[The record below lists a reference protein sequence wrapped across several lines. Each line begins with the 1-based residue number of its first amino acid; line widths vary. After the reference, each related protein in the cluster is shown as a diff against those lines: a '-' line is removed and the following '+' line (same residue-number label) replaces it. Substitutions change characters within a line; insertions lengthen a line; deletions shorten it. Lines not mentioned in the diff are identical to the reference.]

1 MPDTPT
7 LTETS
12 LAGLG
17 RDDWLN
23 AIAGIVAPH
32 GGFESLGPDHSA
44 AMVRAGDTLLVTFES
59 LQGIAALSD
68 TAHPMGWELAEARGW
83 SHLALIS
90 DGDTWFRDRAVYG
103 YFDRLVDDGV
113 FEEFDRVIFYGAGP
127 CGYAA
132 AAFSVAAPGARVLA
146 VQPQATLDARLTEW
160 DDRFVHMRRTS
171 FSDRYGYAPDM
182 LDAADHAFVLYDPFE
197 TLDAMHATLFEAS
210 NVTRL
215 RLRYIGGAIQG
226 DLIALDLLYPLIEA
240 VADGTLT
247 RQRFAEM
254 LRLRRN
260 HGPYILRLMARLAAQ
275 DRPLMEIAVCRNALE
290 RIRGPRIRK
299 RLRVLEEKL
308 ATPRE
313 ADDSTSGDGPGA
325 PRQRPRRRRTSPERK
340 SHLAP
345 ARRLL

>member
-1 MPDTPT
+1 MSDTPR

-23 AIAGIVAPH
+23 AVAGVIGPH
-32 GGFESLGPDHSA
+32 GGLESLGPDHNA
-44 AMVRAGDTLLVTFES
+44 ALVRAGDTLLVTFES
-59 LQGIAALSD
+59 IQGIAALSD
-68 TAHPMGWELAEARGW
+68 TAHPLGWELAEAWGW

-103 YFDRLVDDGV
+103 YFDRLVDDGF
-113 FEEFDRVIFYGAGP
+113 FEEFDRVIYYGAGP

-182 LDAADHAFVLYDPFE
+182 LDAADHAFILYDPYE
-197 TLDAMHATLFEAS
+197 ALDAMHATLFEAP

-215 RLRYIGGAIQG
+215 RLRNMGGAFG
-226 DLIALDLLYPLIEA
+226 YTLIACLS
-240 VADGTLT
+240 TLKGLGKLKLNNT
-247 RQRFAEM
+247 
-254 LRLRRN
+254 
-260 HGPYILRLMARLAAQ
+260 RLAQCIAPPNTGAVLRSTHGQATRTIQFKVRTGKIIAQ
-275 DRPLMEIAVCRNALE
+275 ALQLGVSLVRVTKRFTINNAIL
-290 RIRGPRIRK
+290 PSNQH
-299 RLRVLEEKL
+299 
-308 ATPRE
+308 T
-313 ADDSTSGDGPGA
+313 T
-325 PRQRPRRRRTSPERK
+325 
-340 SHLAP
+340 
-345 ARRLL
+345 

>member
-1 MPDTPT
+1 MSDTPR

-23 AIAGIVAPH
+23 AVAGVIGPH
-32 GGFESLGPDHSA
+32 GGLESLGPDHNA
-44 AMVRAGDTLLVTFES
+44 ALVRAGDTLLVTFES
-59 LQGIAALSD
+59 IQGIAALSD
-68 TAHPMGWELAEARGW
+68 TAHPLGWELAEAWGW

-103 YFDRLVDDGV
+103 YFDRLVDDGF
-113 FEEFDRVIFYGAGP
+113 FEEFDRVIYYGAGP

-182 LDAADHAFVLYDPFE
+182 LDAADHAFILYDPYE
-197 TLDAMHATLFEAS
+197 TLDAMHATLFEAP

-215 RLRYIGGAIQG
+215 RLRNMGGAIQG
-226 DLIALDLLYPLIEA
+226 DLIALDLLYPLVEA
-240 VADGTLT
+240 VADETLT
-247 RQRFAEM
+247 RPRFAEI
-254 LRLRRN
+254 LRRRRN
-260 HGPYILRLMARLAAQ
+260 HGPYIQRLMARLAAQ
-275 DRPLMEIAVCRNALE
+275 DRPMLEMAVCRNALT
-290 RIRGPRIRK
+290 RIRGPRIRR
-299 RLRVLEEKL
+299 RLRVLEQKFAPPED
-308 ATPRE
+308 T
-313 ADDSTSGDGPGA
+313 DSPGDGGGESGGDDA
-325 PRQRPRRRRTSPERK
+325 
-340 SHLAP
+340 
-345 ARRLL
+345 